1 MGLNIVQYSAQD
13 KSSGCCGSELSDVGF
28 FGGGVPLLM
37 LLLLPELLVISP
49 SSRFNVQSAAAE
61 AT

>member
-28 FGGGVPLLM
+28 FGGGDFQSEWNGKYYCAIV
-37 LLLLPELLVISP
+37 LLLYSFFLC
-49 SSRFNVQSAAAE
+49 
-61 AT
+61 